1 MSSFLCCNTA
11 HPNHRIGAQGNMG
24 TVFNRNSSAASET
37 PHLPSPGSAVGA
49 AGRAAGEAA
58 GRAAIAAAGLADD
71 GPAGEVVGAAGSGAV
86 VGAGASTRGPPATW
100 GKGHQNLRS
109 SAGTNQMLRICV
121 GIKCPIKD
129 SRGESIE
136 RASFPVR
143 AGAPEESQAQCHA
156 HLPTGAAGTAVAPS
170 LACAART
177 RR

>member
-1 MSSFLCCNTA
+1 MSSFLRCNTA

-37 PHLPSPGSAVGA
+37 PPLPSPGR
-49 AGRAAGEAA
+49 AGRAAGRAVGEAA
-58 GRAAIAAAGLADD
+58 GQVANAAAGLAVD

-86 VGAGASTRGPPATW
+86 VGAGASTGGPPATW
-100 GKGHQNLRS
+100 GKGHQNLGS
-109 SAGTNQMLRICV
+109 SACAIQMLRICV

-143 AGAPEESQAQCHA
+143 AGAPEESQAQCHT
-156 HLPTGAAGTAVAPS
+156 HLPTGAAGTAGAPS